1 MQFKSIIA
9 ALALAVAV
17 AATPIEP
24 VAVNLVERTNPPPA
38 GLNCPA
44 NQFSLSKCST
54 GSIPLNAT
62 NSAGLLTLIQ
72 LLLNILIPIQCSRMT
87 L

>member
-24 VAVNLVERTNPPPA
+24 VAVKLVERTNPPPA
-38 GLNCPA
+38 TLSCPS
-44 NQFSLSKCST
+44 NQFSLSKCS
-54 GSIPLNAT
+54 GGGVPLTSA
-62 NSAGLLTLIQ
+62 NSAGLISLIQ
-72 LLLNILIPIQCSRMT
+72 LLINILVPVECSRMM